1 MARGLDRFQIGV
13 TDAMLDSY
21 GPMVFQLSNNHQ
33 RRVGDPI
40 RLRQWEEVERQRPA
54 TGLSDAQIA
63 QRLGLS
69 EDQVTYIRNH
79 EEIRRMRRNNFQ
91 RLLELGGG
99 RRFRAERFQAHEE
112 RFRFGETAM
121 SLKQTMRFDPERAR
135 HYFEQGW
142 WTDDT
147 LRAWL
152 ARHVAERPDH
162 PAIVHGERVLSYGEL
177 GQAVDRLAGALWR
190 LGVRKGDVVALQLPN
205 IPEYLIG
212 YLAICQMGA
221 VMTTVY
227 MPHRASEYLTL
238 LGHSRARAI
247 ICMSDAGG
255 FAAAETLVGL
265 KPQLPALEHV
275 ISIGEPVA
283 GADDFQALL
292 AAGDTI
298 EGIAEAVPVAA
309 DPMVL
314 LYTSGTTASPKG
326 APHNYHIMLSNARL
340 GVPEHGITPDDIFL
354 SAAPFG
360 HLFGLY
366 SLTLAM
372 CVGATNL
379 MLPVFSPPALAEI
392 IETGRPTIM
401 LAAPAHV
408 AACLGAGLFD
418 RFDIAS
424 LKLVIMSGSAVPPDL
439 ARGFNAKLSG
449 GAVNQL
455 WGMTELQAGM
465 YARPGDSLDVA
476 TATAGR
482 PPPGAEVRV
491 VDEDDSPVPP
501 GVEGHLQAR
510 GCHVI
515 PGYLDNP
522 EANAEAFTAD
532 GWFRSGDLAVQDEA
546 GNTAITG
553 RSKEI
558 INRGGVK
565 YNPRDVE
572 ELLDKH
578 PKIAQSAIVP
588 MPDDVLGER
597 ACCFAVAATG
607 ETPTLAELCDYL
619 LSHDIAKTKLP
630 ERLELIDEMPLT
642 PTRKVIKG
650 RLLARLKSGRSRE

>member
-1 MARGLDRFQIGV
+1 MTRGLDRRQIGV
-13 TDAMLDSY
+13 SDAMLESY
-21 GPMVFQLSNNHQ
+21 GDMVFSLSNNAQ
-33 RRVGDPI
+33 KRVGDPI
-40 RLRQWEEVERQRPA
+40 RLGQWDEVARQKPQL
-54 TGLSDAQIA
+54 GLSDAQIA
-63 QRLGLS
+63 ARLGLT

-99 RRFRAERFQAHEE
+99 RRFRAERFQPHEE
-112 RFRFGETAM
+112 RFRFGEDAM
-121 SLKQTMRFDPERAR
+121 SLKDSMRFDPERAR
-135 HYFEQGW
+135 HYFDQGW
-142 WTDDT
+142 WTEET
-147 LRAWL
+147 LRQWL
-152 ARHVAERPDH
+152 AIHVAERPDH
-162 PAIVHGERVLSYGEL
+162 PAIVHGERVVSYAEL
-177 GQAVDRLAGALWR
+177 GDLVDRLAGALWR
-190 LGVRKGDVVALQLPN
+190 LGVRRGDVVAVQLPN
-205 IPEYLIG
+205 IAEYLVS

-221 VMTTVY
+221 AMTTVY

-238 LGHSRARAI
+238 LGHSKARAI
-247 ICMSDAGG
+247 VCMSDAGG

-265 KPQLPALEHV
+265 QPQLPALEHV
-275 ISIGEPVA
+275 IALGAPVA
-283 GADDFQALL
+283 GTQSFEALL
-292 AAGDTI
+292 AAGDS
-298 EGIAEAVPVAA
+298 IAGNADAVPVAA

-326 APHNYHIMLSNARL
+326 APHNYHMMLSNARL
-340 GVPEHGITPDDIFL
+340 GVPEHGLGPDDVIL
-354 SAAPFG
+354 SAAPYG

-379 MLPVFSPPALAEI
+379 MLPMFSPPALAET
-392 IETGRPTIM
+392 IEAGRPSVM

-408 AACLGAGLFD
+408 AACVGAGLFD

-439 ARGFNAKLSG
+439 AKTFDEKLVN

-465 YARPGDSLDVA
+465 YARPGDSLEVA

-491 VDEDDSPVPP
+491 VDEDDQPVAP

-515 PGYLDNP
+515 PGYLDNAD
-522 EANAEAFTAD
+522 ANADAFTAD
-532 GWFRSGDLAVQDEA
+532 GWFRSGDLAVRDAA

-572 ELLDKH
+572 DLLDKH

-597 ACCFAVAATG
+597 ACCFAVAAEG

-619 LSHDIAKTKLP
+619 LSHDIAKIKLP
-630 ERLELIDEMPLT
+630 ERLELIEDMPLT

-650 RLLARLKSGRSRE
+650 RLVARLGR

>member
-1 MARGLDRFQIGV
+1 MARGLDRRQIGV

-21 GPMVFQLSNNHQ
+21 GDTVFRLSNNDQ

-40 RLRQWEEVERQRPA
+40 RLKQWDEVARQKPA
-54 TGLSDAQIA
+54 LGLSDAQIA
-63 QRLGLS
+63 KRLGLT

-99 RRFRAERFQAHEE
+99 KRFRVERFQAHEE
-112 RFRFGETAM
+112 RFRFGEDAM
-121 SLKQTMRFDPERAR
+121 SLKETMRFDPERAR

-142 WTDDT
+142 WTEDT
-147 LRAWL
+147 LRSWL
-152 ARHVAERPDH
+152 ATHVAERPEH
-162 PAIVHGERVLSYGEL
+162 PAIVHGERIVTYAEL
-177 GQAVDRLAGALWR
+177 GDLVDRLAGALWR
-190 LGVRKGDVVALQLPN
+190 LGVRKGDVVAVQLPN
-205 IPEYLIG
+205 IPEYLVS

-275 ISIGEPVA
+275 IALGDPA
-283 GADDFQALL
+283 PGAESFAALL
-292 AAGDTI
+292 ERGDSI
-298 EGIAEAVPVAA
+298 AGIADAVPVAA

-326 APHNYHIMLSNARL
+326 APHSYHMMLSNARL
-340 GVPEHGITPDDIFL
+340 GVPEHQIGADDIFL
-354 SAAPFG
+354 SAAPYG

-379 MLPVFSPPALAEI
+379 MLPIFTPPALAETI
-392 IETGRPTIM
+392 AAGKPTVM

-408 AACLGAGLFD
+408 AACMGAGLFD
-418 RFDIAS
+418 RFDVSS
-424 LKLVIMSGSAVPPDL
+424 LRLVIMSGSAVPPDL
-439 ARGFNAKLSG
+439 ARAFKAKLPN

-465 YARPGDSLDVA
+465 YARPGDSLEVA

-491 VDEDDSPVPP
+491 VDEDDNPVPP

-515 PGYLDNP
+515 PGYLENP
-522 EANAEAFTAD
+522 AANAEAFTED

-572 ELLDKH
+572 DLLDKH

-588 MPDDVLGER
+588 MPDPVLGER
-597 ACCFAVAATG
+597 ACCFAVAAEG
-607 ETPTLAELCDYL
+607 EQPTLAELCDYL
-619 LSHDIAKTKLP
+619 LAHDIAKTKLP

-650 RLLARLKSGRSRE
+650 RLVARLG